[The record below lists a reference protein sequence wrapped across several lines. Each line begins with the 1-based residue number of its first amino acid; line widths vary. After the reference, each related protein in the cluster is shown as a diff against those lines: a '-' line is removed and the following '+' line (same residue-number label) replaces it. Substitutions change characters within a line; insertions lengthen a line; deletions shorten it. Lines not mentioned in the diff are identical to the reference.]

1 MNAWVIMNICKEIQM
16 DNFIEKLKSRSPLIH
31 NITNMV
37 TINDVA
43 NIELACGAR
52 PIMAMAPQ
60 EMDEV
65 TGICDGLN
73 LNIGTPS
80 EERFE
85 AMRIAARRAAKKNIP
100 IVLDLVGVGV
110 SRFRTD
116 FVMSLLDEV
125 QVDVIKGNLS
135 EIKAV
140 MEHGRCD
147 GGVEVTDTAAES
159 DAKAL
164 ASRTALRYGCIC
176 VITGETD
183 YVAQLCD
190 EADCYDNNERS
201 LMSTDTM
208 GTGVM
213 DNCVVNVVA
222 SDADGYTHTYRVGSI
237 TGGHSMMKRVTGTGC
252 MLSGLICAFVAASDD
267 DKYGAVTAALSC
279 MKRAGGLAASAMAEC
294 DMGTNSCHFVKPGNA
309 SYRDRLI
316 DAVYH
321 ICDGDY
327 ALM

>member
-1 MNAWVIMNICKEIQM
+1 MN
-16 DNFIEKLKSRSPLIH
+16 NFIEKLKLRSPLIH

-85 AMRIAARRAAKKNIP
+85 AMRIAAR

-110 SRFRTD
+110 SRFRMD

-125 QVDVIKGNLS
+125 HVDVIKGNLS
-135 EIKAV
+135 EVKAV

-147 GGVEVTDTAAES
+147 GGVEVTDTADES

-164 ASRTALRYGCIC
+164 ACRAALRYGCIC

-183 YVAQLCD
+183 YVAELCD
-190 EADCYDNNERS
+190 EVDCYDNNERS
-201 LMSTDTM
+201 LMSTDAM

-213 DNCVVNVVA
+213 NNCVVNVVA
-222 SDADGYTHTYRVGSI
+222 SDADGHTHNYRVGSI
-237 TGGHSMMKRVTGTGC
+237 TGGHPMMKRVTGTGC
-252 MLSGLICAFVAASDD
+252 MLSGLICAFAAAACD
-267 DKYGAVTAALSC
+267 DKYGAVMAALSC
-279 MKRAGGLAASAMAEC
+279 MKSAGGLAASDMAEC
-294 DMGTNSCHFVKPGNA
+294 GRGTNSCHFIKPGNA

-327 ALM
+327 ELM

>member
-1 MNAWVIMNICKEIQM
+1 M

-85 AMRIAARRAAKKNIP
+85 AMRIAARMAAKKSIP

-110 SRFRTD
+110 SRFRMD
-116 FVMSLLDEV
+116 FVMSMLDEV
-125 QVDVIKGNLS
+125 HVDVIKGNLS

-140 MEHGRCD
+140 MEHSRCD

-164 ASRTALRYGCIC
+164 ACRMALRYGCIC

-190 EADCYDNNERS
+190 EAGGYDYNERGA
-201 LMSTDTM
+201 MNTD
-208 GTGVM
+208 VM
-213 DNCVVNVVA
+213 NVVA

-237 TGGHSMMKRVTGTGC
+237 TGGHPMMKRVTGTGC
-252 MLSGLICAFVAASDD
+252 MLSGLICAFVAASCD

-294 DMGTNSCHFVKPGNA
+294 DMGTNSYHFVKPGNA

>member
-1 MNAWVIMNICKEIQM
+1 
-16 DNFIEKLKSRSPLIH
+16 
-31 NITNMV
+31 
-37 TINDVA
+37 
-43 NIELACGAR
+43 
-52 PIMAMAPQ
+52 MAMAPQ

-85 AMRIAARRAAKKNIP
+85 AMRIAARMAAKKNIP

-110 SRFRTD
+110 SRFRMD

-125 QVDVIKGNLS
+125 HVDVIKGNLS
-135 EIKAV
+135 EVKAV

-147 GGVEVTDTAAES
+147 GGVEVTDTADES

-164 ASRTALRYGCIC
+164 ACRAALRYGCIC

-183 YVAQLCD
+183 YVAELCD

-201 LMSTDTM
+201 
-208 GTGVM
+208 VM
-213 DNCVVNVVA
+213 C
-222 SDADGYTHTYRVGSI
+222 I
-237 TGGHSMMKRVTGTGC
+237 TGGHPMMKRVTGTGC
-252 MLSGLICAFVAASDD
+252 MLSGLICAFVAADCD

-279 MKRAGGLAASAMAEC
+279 MKSAGGLAASDMAEH
-294 DMGTNSCHFVKPGNA
+294 GRETNSCYFIKPGNA
-309 SYRDRLI
+309 AYRDRLI

-327 ALM
+327 ELM

>member
-1 MNAWVIMNICKEIQM
+1 M

-85 AMRIAARRAAKKNIP
+85 AMRIAARRAAKKSIP

-110 SRFRTD
+110 SRFRMD

-125 QVDVIKGNLS
+125 HVDVIKGNLS

-140 MEHGRCD
+140 MEHSRCE
-147 GGVEVTDTAAES
+147 GGVEVTDTADES

-164 ASRTALRYGCIC
+164 ACRAALRYGCIC

-190 EADCYDNNERS
+190 EAGGYDYNER
-201 LMSTDTM
+201 
-208 GTGVM
+208 GVM
-213 DNCVVNVVA
+213 
-222 SDADGYTHTYRVGSI
+222 SI
-237 TGGHSMMKRVTGTGC
+237 TGGNPMMKRVTGTGC
-252 MLSGLICAFVAASDD
+252 MLSGLICSFVAASGD

-294 DMGTNSCHFVKPGNA
+294 DMGTNNCHFVKPGNA

>member
-1 MNAWVIMNICKEIQM
+1 M

>member
-1 MNAWVIMNICKEIQM
+1 MN
-16 DNFIEKLKSRSPLIH
+16 NFIEKLKSRSPLIH

-85 AMRIAARRAAKKNIP
+85 AMRIAARMAAKKNIP

-110 SRFRTD
+110 SRFRMD
-116 FVMSLLDEV
+116 FVLSLLDEV
-125 QVDVIKGNLS
+125 HVDVIKGNLS
-135 EIKAV
+135 EVKAV

-147 GGVEVTDTAAES
+147 GGVEVTDTADAS

-164 ASRTALRYGCIC
+164 ACRAALQYGCIC

-183 YVAQLCD
+183 YVAELCD

-201 LMSTDTM
+201 
-208 GTGVM
+208 VM
-213 DNCVVNVVA
+213 C
-222 SDADGYTHTYRVGSI
+222 I
-237 TGGHSMMKRVTGTGC
+237 TGGHPMMKRVTGTGC
-252 MLSGLICAFVAASDD
+252 MLSGLICAFVAADCD
-267 DKYGAVTAALSC
+267 DKYGAVAAALSC
-279 MKRAGGLAASAMAEC
+279 MKSAGGLAASDMAEH
-294 DMGTNSCHFVKPGNA
+294 GRETNSCHFIKPGNA
-309 SYRDRLI
+309 AYRDRLI

-327 ALM
+327 EQM

>member
-1 MNAWVIMNICKEIQM
+1 MNNY
-16 DNFIEKLKSRSPLIH
+16 IEKLKSRSPLIH

-85 AMRIAARRAAKKNIP
+85 AMSIAARMAVKKNIP

-110 SRFRTD
+110 SRFRMD

-125 QVDVIKGNLS
+125 HVDVIKGNLS
-135 EIKAV
+135 EVKAV
-140 MEHGRCD
+140 MEHGRYD
-147 GGVEVTDTAAES
+147 GGVEVTDTADES

-164 ASRTALRYGCIC
+164 ACRAALRYGCIC

-183 YVAQLCD
+183 YVAELCD

-201 LMSTDTM
+201 
-208 GTGVM
+208 VM
-213 DNCVVNVVA
+213 C
-222 SDADGYTHTYRVGSI
+222 I
-237 TGGHSMMKRVTGTGC
+237 TGGHPMMKRVTGTGC
-252 MLSGLICAFVAASDD
+252 MLSGLICAFVAADCD

-279 MKRAGGLAASAMAEC
+279 MKSAGGLAASDMAEH
-294 DMGTNSCHFVKPGNA
+294 GRETNSCHFIKPGNA
-309 SYRDRLI
+309 AYRDRLI

-327 ALM
+327 ELM

>member
-1 MNAWVIMNICKEIQM
+1 MN
-16 DNFIEKLKSRSPLIH
+16 NFIEKLKSRSPLIH

-43 NIELACGAR
+43 NIELACGVR

-85 AMRIAARRAAKKNIP
+85 AMRIAARMAAKKNIP

-110 SRFRTD
+110 SRFRMD

-125 QVDVIKGNLS
+125 HVDVIKGNLS
-135 EIKAV
+135 EVKAV

-147 GGVEVTDTAAES
+147 GGVEVTDTADES

-164 ASRTALRYGCIC
+164 ACRAALRYGCIC
-176 VITGETD
+176 VITGEFL
-183 YVAQLCD
+183 YL
-190 EADCYDNNERS
+190 R
-201 LMSTDTM
+201 
-208 GTGVM
+208 
-213 DNCVVNVVA
+213 
-222 SDADGYTHTYRVGSI
+222 
-237 TGGHSMMKRVTGTGC
+237 
-252 MLSGLICAFVAASDD
+252 
-267 DKYGAVTAALSC
+267 
-279 MKRAGGLAASAMAEC
+279 
-294 DMGTNSCHFVKPGNA
+294 
-309 SYRDRLI
+309 
-316 DAVYH
+316 
-321 ICDGDY
+321 
-327 ALM
+327 

>member
-140 MEHGRCD
+140 MKHGRCD

>member
-1 MNAWVIMNICKEIQM
+1 M

-85 AMRIAARRAAKKNIP
+85 AMRIAARRAAKRSIP

-110 SRFRTD
+110 SHFRMD

-125 QVDVIKGNLS
+125 HVDVIKGNLS

-140 MEHGRCD
+140 MEHSRCD
-147 GGVEVTDTAAES
+147 GGVEVTDTADES

-164 ASRTALRYGCIC
+164 ACRAALRYGCIC

-190 EADCYDNNERS
+190 EAGGYDYNERGA
-201 LMSTDTM
+201 MNTDVM
-208 GTGVM
+208 GINVM
-213 DNCVVNVVA
+213 NVVA

-237 TGGHSMMKRVTGTGC
+237 TGGHPMMKRVTGTGC
-252 MLSGLICAFVAASDD
+252 MLSGLICAFVAASCD

-294 DMGTNSCHFVKPGNA
+294 DMRTNSCHFVKPGNA

>member
-1 MNAWVIMNICKEIQM
+1 MN
-16 DNFIEKLKSRSPLIH
+16 NFIEKLKSRSPLIH

-85 AMRIAARRAAKKNIP
+85 AMRIAARMAAKKNIP

-110 SRFRTD
+110 SRFRMD

-125 QVDVIKGNLS
+125 HVDVIKGNLS
-135 EIKAV
+135 EVKAV

-147 GGVEVTDTAAES
+147 GGVEVTDTTAES

-164 ASRTALRYGCIC
+164 ACRVALRYGCIC

-183 YVAQLCD
+183 YVAELCD

-201 LMSTDTM
+201 
-208 GTGVM
+208 VM
-213 DNCVVNVVA
+213 C
-222 SDADGYTHTYRVGSI
+222 I
-237 TGGHSMMKRVTGTGC
+237 TGGHPMMKRVTGTGC
-252 MLSGLICAFVAASDD
+252 MLSGLICAFVAADCD

-279 MKRAGGLAASAMAEC
+279 MKSAGGLAASDMAEH
-294 DMGTNSCHFVKPGNA
+294 GRETNSCYFIKPGNA
-309 SYRDRLI
+309 AYRDRLI

-327 ALM
+327 ELM

>member
-1 MNAWVIMNICKEIQM
+1 M

-85 AMRIAARRAAKKNIP
+85 AMRIAARRAAKKSIP

-110 SRFRTD
+110 SHFRMD

-125 QVDVIKGNLS
+125 HVDVIKGNLS

-140 MEHGRCD
+140 MEHSRCE

-164 ASRTALRYGCIC
+164 ACRMALRYGCIC

-190 EADCYDNNERS
+190 EAGGYDYNES
-201 LMSTDTM
+201 N
-208 GTGVM
+208 VM
-213 DNCVVNVVA
+213 
-222 SDADGYTHTYRVGSI
+222 SI
-237 TGGHSMMKRVTGTGC
+237 TGGHPMMKRVTGTGC
-252 MLSGLICAFVAASDD
+252 MLSGLICSFVAASCD

>member
-1 MNAWVIMNICKEIQM
+1 MN
-16 DNFIEKLKSRSPLIH
+16 NFIEKLKSRSPLIH

-85 AMRIAARRAAKKNIP
+85 AMRIAARMAAKKNIP

-110 SRFRTD
+110 SRFRMD

-125 QVDVIKGNLS
+125 HVDVIKGNLS
-135 EIKAV
+135 EVKAV

-147 GGVEVTDTAAES
+147 GGVEVTDTADESLIFSPSETYFSFLSMLYFCSRAEPYTS
-159 DAKAL
+159 TQNSK
-164 ASRTALRYGCIC
+164 
-176 VITGETD
+176 
-183 YVAQLCD
+183 
-190 EADCYDNNERS
+190 NM
-201 LMSTDTM
+201 LM
-208 GTGVM
+208 
-213 DNCVVNVVA
+213 
-222 SDADGYTHTYRVGSI
+222 
-237 TGGHSMMKRVTGTGC
+237 
-252 MLSGLICAFVAASDD
+252 VAASF
-267 DKYGAVTAALSC
+267 TAAHSP
-279 MKRAGGLAASAMAEC
+279 RRPPTSAAYSRNAGTVVCIA
-294 DMGTNSCHFVKPGNA
+294 
-309 SYRDRLI
+309 
-316 DAVYH
+316 
-321 ICDGDY
+321 
-327 ALM
+327 

>member
-1 MNAWVIMNICKEIQM
+1 M

-140 MEHGRCD
+140 MKHGRCD

>member
-85 AMRIAARRAAKKNIP
+85 AMRIAARRAAKRSIP

-110 SRFRTD
+110 SRFRMD

-125 QVDVIKGNLS
+125 HVDVIKGNLS

-140 MEHGRCD
+140 MEHSRCE

-164 ASRTALRYGCIC
+164 ACRAALRYGCIC
-176 VITGETD
+176 VITGEID

-190 EADCYDNNERS
+190 EAGGYDYNES
-201 LMSTDTM
+201 N
-208 GTGVM
+208 VM
-213 DNCVVNVVA
+213 C
-222 SDADGYTHTYRVGSI
+222 I
-237 TGGHSMMKRVTGTGC
+237 TGGNPMMKRVTGTGC
-252 MLSGLICAFVAASDD
+252 MLSGLICSFVAASCD

>member
-1 MNAWVIMNICKEIQM
+1 MNVWVIMNSRKEIQM
-16 DNFIEKLKSRSPLIH
+16 NNFIEKLKLRSPLIH

-85 AMRIAARRAAKKNIP
+85 AMRIAARMAVKKNIP
-100 IVLDLVGVGV
+100 IVLDMVGVGV
-110 SRFRTD
+110 SRFRMD

-125 QVDVIKGNLS
+125 HVDVIKGNLS
-135 EIKAV
+135 EVKAV

-147 GGVEVTDTAAES
+147 GGVEVTDTADES

-164 ASRTALRYGCIC
+164 ACRAALLYGCIC

-183 YVAQLCD
+183 YVAELCD
-190 EADCYDNNERS
+190 EVDCYDNNERS
-201 LMSTDTM
+201 LM

-222 SDADGYTHTYRVGSI
+222 SDADGHTHNYRVGSI
-237 TGGHSMMKRVTGTGC
+237 TGGHPMMKRVTGTGC
-252 MLSGLICAFVAASDD
+252 MLSGLICAFAAAACN
-267 DKYGAVTAALSC
+267 DKYGAVMAALSC
-279 MKRAGGLAASAMAEC
+279 MKSAGGLAASDMAEC
-294 DMGTNSCHFVKPGNA
+294 GRGTNSCHFIKPGNA

-327 ALM
+327 ELM

>member
-1 MNAWVIMNICKEIQM
+1 MN
-16 DNFIEKLKSRSPLIH
+16 NFIEKLKSRSPLIH

-60 EMDEV
+60 EMDDV

-85 AMRIAARRAAKKNIP
+85 AMRIAARMAAKKNIP

-110 SRFRTD
+110 SRFRMD

-125 QVDVIKGNLS
+125 HVDVIKGNLS
-135 EIKAV
+135 EVKAV

-147 GGVEVTDTAAES
+147 GGVEVTDTADES
-159 DAKAL
+159 DVKAL
-164 ASRTALRYGCIC
+164 ACRAALRYGCIC

-183 YVAQLCD
+183 YVAELCD

-201 LMSTDTM
+201 
-208 GTGVM
+208 VM
-213 DNCVVNVVA
+213 C
-222 SDADGYTHTYRVGSI
+222 I
-237 TGGHSMMKRVTGTGC
+237 TGGHPMMKRVTGTGC
-252 MLSGLICAFVAASDD
+252 MLSGLICAFVAADCD

-279 MKRAGGLAASAMAEC
+279 MKSAGGLAAYDMAEH
-294 DMGTNSCHFVKPGNA
+294 GRETNSCYFIKPGNA
-309 SYRDRLI
+309 AYRDRLI
-316 DAVYH
+316 DVVYH

-327 ALM
+327 EQM

>member
-1 MNAWVIMNICKEIQM
+1 MN
-16 DNFIEKLKSRSPLIH
+16 NFIEKLKSRSPLIH

-85 AMRIAARRAAKKNIP
+85 AMRIAARMAAKKNIP

-110 SRFRTD
+110 SRFRMD

-125 QVDVIKGNLS
+125 HVDVIKGNLS
-135 EIKAV
+135 EVKAV

-147 GGVEVTDTAAES
+147 GGVEVTDTADEA

-164 ASRTALRYGCIC
+164 ACRAALRYGCIC

-183 YVAQLCD
+183 YVAELCD
-190 EADCYDNNERS
+190 EADCYDNNES
-201 LMSTDTM
+201 S
-208 GTGVM
+208 VM
-213 DNCVVNVVA
+213 C
-222 SDADGYTHTYRVGSI
+222 I
-237 TGGHSMMKRVTGTGC
+237 TGGHPMMKRVTGTGC
-252 MLSGLICAFVAASDD
+252 MLSGLICAFVAADCD

-279 MKRAGGLAASAMAEC
+279 MKSAGGLAASDMAEH
-294 DMGTNSCHFVKPGNA
+294 GRETNSCYFIKPGNA
-309 SYRDRLI
+309 AYRDRLI

-327 ALM
+327 EQM

>member
-1 MNAWVIMNICKEIQM
+1 MN
-16 DNFIEKLKSRSPLIH
+16 NFIEKLKSRSPLIH

-52 PIMAMAPQ
+52 AIMAMAPQ

-85 AMRIAARRAAKKNIP
+85 AMRIAARMAAKKKIP

-110 SRFRTD
+110 SRFRMD

-125 QVDVIKGNLS
+125 HVDVIKGNLS
-135 EIKAV
+135 EVKAV

-147 GGVEVTDTAAES
+147 GGVEVTDTADES

-164 ASRTALRYGCIC
+164 ACRAALRYGCIC

-183 YVAQLCD
+183 YVAELCD
-190 EADCYDNNERS
+190 EADCYDNNES
-201 LMSTDTM
+201 FY
-208 GTGVM
+208 
-213 DNCVVNVVA
+213 NVA
-222 SDADGYTHTYRVGSI
+222 TKEEEYADLAHPSAKYHEKSHGESFLALAQNNLHPN
-237 TGGHSMMKRVTGTGC
+237 
-252 MLSGLICAFVAASDD
+252 GLYLFDEPE
-267 DKYGAVTAALSC
+267 AALSPQRQLTLL
-279 MKRAGGLAASAMAEC
+279 MQIY
-294 DMGTNSCHFVKPGNA
+294 SCAKEGAQFIIVTHSPILLGIPDADIYCFDNGRIHLCEYEDTE
-309 SYRDRLI
+309 SYQVTEMFINNRQMLLDRLLT
-316 DAVYH
+316 D
-321 ICDGDY
+321 
-327 ALM
+327 

>member
-1 MNAWVIMNICKEIQM
+1 M

-85 AMRIAARRAAKKNIP
+85 AMRIAARRAAKRSIP

-110 SRFRTD
+110 SCFRMD

-125 QVDVIKGNLS
+125 HVDVIKGNLS

-140 MEHGRCD
+140 MEHSRCE

-164 ASRTALRYGCIC
+164 ACRAALRYGCIC

-190 EADCYDNNERS
+190 EAGGYDYNES
-201 LMSTDTM
+201 N
-208 GTGVM
+208 VM
-213 DNCVVNVVA
+213 
-222 SDADGYTHTYRVGSI
+222 SI
-237 TGGHSMMKRVTGTGC
+237 TGGHPMMKRVTGTGC
-252 MLSGLICAFVAASDD
+252 MLSGLICAFVAASGD

>member
-1 MNAWVIMNICKEIQM
+1 MNNY
-16 DNFIEKLKSRSPLIH
+16 IEKLKSRSPLIH

-85 AMRIAARRAAKKNIP
+85 AMRIAARMAAKKNIP

-110 SRFRTD
+110 SRFRMD

-125 QVDVIKGNLS
+125 HVDVIKGNLS
-135 EIKAV
+135 EVKAV

-147 GGVEVTDTAAES
+147 GGVEVTDTAMS
-159 DAKAL
+159 LMQRRL
-164 ASRTALRYGCIC
+164 ACRAALRYGCIC

-183 YVAQLCD
+183 YVAELCD
-190 EADCYDNNERS
+190 EADCYDNNES
-201 LMSTDTM
+201 S
-208 GTGVM
+208 VM
-213 DNCVVNVVA
+213 C
-222 SDADGYTHTYRVGSI
+222 I
-237 TGGHSMMKRVTGTGC
+237 TGGHPMMKRVTGTGC
-252 MLSGLICAFVAASDD
+252 MLSGLICAFVAADCD

-279 MKRAGGLAASAMAEC
+279 MKSAGGLAASDMAEH
-294 DMGTNSCHFVKPGNA
+294 GRETNSCYFIKPGNA
-309 SYRDRLI
+309 AYRDRLI

-327 ALM
+327 EQM

>member
-1 MNAWVIMNICKEIQM
+1 M

-294 DMGTNSCHFVKPGNA
+294 DMRTNSCQFIKPGNA

>member
-1 MNAWVIMNICKEIQM
+1 MNNY
-16 DNFIEKLKSRSPLIH
+16 IEKLKSRSPLIH

-85 AMRIAARRAAKKNIP
+85 AMRIAARMAAKKNIP

-110 SRFRTD
+110 SRFRMD

-125 QVDVIKGNLS
+125 HVDVIKGNLS
-135 EIKAV
+135 EVKAV

-147 GGVEVTDTAAES
+147 GGVEVTDTADES

-164 ASRTALRYGCIC
+164 ACRAALRYGCIC

-183 YVAQLCD
+183 YVAELCD
-190 EADCYDNNERS
+190 EAGCYDNNESS
-201 LMSTDTM
+201 LMSTDAMSTDAT

-213 DNCVVNVVA
+213 DNCVVNAVA
-222 SDADGYTHTYRVGSI
+222 LDADGYTHNYRVGSI
-237 TGGHSMMKRVTGTGC
+237 TGGHPMMK
-252 MLSGLICAFVAASDD
+252 S
-267 DKYGAVTAALSC
+267 
-279 MKRAGGLAASAMAEC
+279 AGGLAASDMAEH
-294 DMGTNSCHFVKPGNA
+294 GRETNSCYFIKPGNA
-309 SYRDRLI
+309 AYRDRLI

-327 ALM
+327 EQM

>member
-16 DNFIEKLKSRSPLIH
+16 DNFIEKLKLRSPLIH

-65 TGICDGLN
+65 TDICDGLN

-85 AMRIAARRAAKKNIP
+85 AMRIAARMAAKKSIP

-110 SRFRTD
+110 SRFRMD

-125 QVDVIKGNLS
+125 HVDVIKGNLS

-140 MEHGRCD
+140 MEHSRCE
-147 GGVEVTDTAAES
+147 GGVEVTDTADES

-164 ASRTALRYGCIC
+164 ACRAALRYGCIC

-190 EADCYDNNERS
+190 EAGGYDYNES
-201 LMSTDTM
+201 S
-208 GTGVM
+208 VM
-213 DNCVVNVVA
+213 C
-222 SDADGYTHTYRVGSI
+222 I
-237 TGGHSMMKRVTGTGC
+237 TGGHPMMKRVTGTGC
-252 MLSGLICAFVAASDD
+252 MLSGLICSFVAASGD

-279 MKRAGGLAASAMAEC
+279 MKRAGGLAAAGMAEC
-294 DMGTNSCHFVKPGNA
+294 DMRTNSCQFIKPGNA

-321 ICDGDY
+321 ICDGDS

>member
-1 MNAWVIMNICKEIQM
+1 MN
-16 DNFIEKLKSRSPLIH
+16 NFIEKLKSRSPLIH

-85 AMRIAARRAAKKNIP
+85 AMRIAARMAAKKNIP

-110 SRFRTD
+110 SRFRMD

-125 QVDVIKGNLS
+125 HVDVIKGNLS
-135 EIKAV
+135 EVKAV

-147 GGVEVTDTAAES
+147 GGVEVTDTADES

-164 ASRTALRYGCIC
+164 ACRAALRYGCIC

-183 YVAQLCD
+183 YVAELCD
-190 EADCYDNNERS
+190 EAGCYDNNESS
-201 LMSTDTM
+201 LMSTDAMSTDAT

-213 DNCVVNVVA
+213 DNCVVNAVA
-222 SDADGYTHTYRVGSI
+222 LDADGYTHNYRVGSI
-237 TGGHSMMKRVTGTGC
+237 TGGHPMMKRVTGTGC
-252 MLSGLICAFVAASDD
+252 MLSGDRKSTRL
-267 DKYGAVTAALSC
+267 
-279 MKRAGGLAASAMAEC
+279 
-294 DMGTNSCHFVKPGNA
+294 NSSHP
-309 SYRDRLI
+309 
-316 DAVYH
+316 
-321 ICDGDY
+321 
-327 ALM
+327 

>member
-1 MNAWVIMNICKEIQM
+1 MN
-16 DNFIEKLKSRSPLIH
+16 NFIEKLKSRSPLIH

-85 AMRIAARRAAKKNIP
+85 AMRIAARMAAKKNIP

-110 SRFRTD
+110 SRFRMD
-116 FVMSLLDEV
+116 FVMSLLDGV
-125 QVDVIKGNLS
+125 HVDVIKGNLS
-135 EIKAV
+135 EVKAV

-147 GGVEVTDTAAES
+147 GGVEVTDTADES

-164 ASRTALRYGCIC
+164 ACRAALRYGCIC

-183 YVAQLCD
+183 YVAELCD
-190 EADCYDNNERS
+190 EADCYDNNES
-201 LMSTDTM
+201 SQMSTDATGTGVM
-208 GTGVM
+208 DTGVM
-213 DNCVVNVVA
+213 DNCVVNAVA
-222 SDADGYTHTYRVGSI
+222 SYADGYTHNYRVGSI

-252 MLSGLICAFVAASDD
+252 MLSGLICAFAAADCD
-267 DKYGAVTAALSC
+267 DKYGAVMAALSC
-279 MKRAGGLAASAMAEC
+279 MKSAGGLAAS
-294 DMGTNSCHFVKPGNA
+294 DMSEHGRETNSCHFIKSGNA
-309 SYRDRLI
+309 AYRDRLI

-327 ALM
+327 ELM

>member
-1 MNAWVIMNICKEIQM
+1 MNAWVIMNTCKEIQM
-16 DNFIEKLKSRSPLIH
+16 DNFIERLKSRSPLIH

-85 AMRIAARRAAKKNIP
+85 AMRIAARRAAKRNIP

-110 SRFRTD
+110 SRFRMD

-125 QVDVIKGNLS
+125 HVDVIKGNLS

-140 MEHGRCD
+140 MEHSRCD

-164 ASRTALRYGCIC
+164 ACRTALRYGCIC
-176 VITGETD
+176 VITGEAD

-190 EADCYDNNERS
+190 EAGGYDYNERGA
-201 LMSTDTM
+201 MNTDM
-208 GTGVM
+208 M
-213 DNCVVNVVA
+213 NVVVP
-222 SDADGYTHTYRVGSI
+222 DADGCSHNYRVGSI
-237 TGGHSMMKRVTGTGC
+237 TGGHPMMKRVTGTGC
-252 MLSGLICAFVAASDD
+252 MLSGLICAFVAASCD

-279 MKRAGGLAASAMAEC
+279 MKRAGGLAASAMAES
-294 DMGTNSCHFVKPGNA
+294 DMGTNSCRFVKPGNA